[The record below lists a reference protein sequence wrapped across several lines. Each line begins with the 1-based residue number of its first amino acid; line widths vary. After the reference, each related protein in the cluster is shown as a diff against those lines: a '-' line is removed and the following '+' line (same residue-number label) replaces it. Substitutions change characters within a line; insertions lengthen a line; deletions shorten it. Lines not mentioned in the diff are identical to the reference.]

1 MNAFLSGM
9 GVGASLIIAIG
20 AQNAF
25 VLAQGLRKN
34 HHISVAFLCAMCDAV
49 LIIIGVMGL
58 GAFIAQSPLLIE
70 VMRWGGAAF
79 LVWYGYKNFKNLFT
93 DHQLSKK
100 NLDHTNKNKVLVTTL
115 AITLLNPHV
124 YLDTVVLLGGISLQF
139 NDDLRPLFACG
150 AISASFIW
158 FFTISLGAAWAS
170 PYLARPITWKIIDA
184 SAAVVMWYVALS
196 LILKN

>member
-34 HHISVAFLCAMCDAV
+34 HHISVAFLCAVCDAL
-49 LIIIGVMGL
+49 LIIIGVAGL
-58 GAFIAQSPLLIE
+58 GVFIAQSPLLIE

-79 LVWYGYKNFKNLFT
+79 LLWYGFKNFHNLLT
-93 DHQLSKK
+93 DHQLTKK
-100 NLDHTNKNKVLVTTL
+100 NIDHTNKNKVLVTTL
-115 AITLLNPHV
+115 TITLLNPHV

-139 NDDLRPLFACG
+139 QDDLRLLFACG
-150 AISASFIW
+150 AITASFVW

-170 PYLARPITWKIIDA
+170 PYLSRPITWKVIDA
-184 SAAVVMWYVALS
+184 SAAVVMWCVAFN
-196 LILKN
+196 LIFKS